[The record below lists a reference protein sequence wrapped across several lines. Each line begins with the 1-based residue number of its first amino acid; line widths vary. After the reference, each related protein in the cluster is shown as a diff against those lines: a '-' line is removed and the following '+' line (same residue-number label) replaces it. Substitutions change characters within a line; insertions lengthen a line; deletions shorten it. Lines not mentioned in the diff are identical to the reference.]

1 MKNKLKIGI
10 TFDVKEDYN
19 INTSDWKH
27 SDFSTLADIT
37 FVKEKIERNGHKVS
51 LIGDYK
57 KCKKIFLDNKLSEF
71 DLIFNTVEGFLSR
84 NREGLMPSF
93 FELNQIPYTG
103 SDAYCVNLALNKM
116 HTNIIAEYLNICTP
130 KFHLI
135 ESMSDISDAFS
146 KIDSPWILKPNY
158 EGSSSGV
165 QLVYDKEE
173 FVKTVEKLLKMYK
186 QPILCEQY
194 IDGREV
200 VVSQILD
207 DDRAKVVGAAEIVR
221 VNGKPIGI
229 YNSSDKF
236 TDHCKKIKADFSLD
250 TLQTMYDN
258 SLKLHK
264 YLGCCDYSRTDFRI
278 TPSGQVYFLEITPLP
293 SIGPNS
299 GFVKCCEFAGIT
311 FEEALEIII
320 ENAIN
325 RFKNKTY
332 KNR

>member
-1 MKNKLKIGI
+1 MKKELKIGI

-19 INTSDWKH
+19 INSFDWNH

-57 KCKKIFLDNKLSEF
+57 KCKKLFLDNKLSEY
-71 DLIFNTVEGFLSR
+71 DLILNTVEGFSSR

-93 FELNQIPYTG
+93 LELNHIPFTG

-116 HTNIIAEYLNICTP
+116 HTNIIAEYLNIRTP

-135 ESMSDISDAFS
+135 ESIDDVASVFD

-165 QLVYDKEE
+165 NLVYDKDE
-173 FVKTVEKLLKMYK
+173 FIKIAKKLLQLYN

-194 IDGREV
+194 IEGREV
-200 VVSQILD
+200 VVSQLLD
-207 DDRAKVVGAAEIVR
+207 HERAKVVGAAEIVR
-221 VNGKPIGI
+221 ANGKPIGI
-229 YNSSDKF
+229 YNSADKF
-236 TDHCKKIKADFSLD
+236 TDHCKKIKADFPQG
-250 TLQTMYDN
+250 TLKTMYDI

-264 YLGCCDYSRTDFRI
+264 YLGCYDYSRTDFRI
-278 TPSGQVYFLEITPLP
+278 ASSGEVFFLEITPLP

-299 GFVKCCEFAGIT
+299 GFVKCCEFGGIA
-311 FEEALEIII
+311 FEDALEIII
-320 ENAIN
+320 ENAIK
-325 RFKNKTY
+325 RFAD
-332 KNR
+332 